1 MTSEPNGL
9 HENEIDPAQ
18 IAVEARAVLT
28 SAWGQ
33 IGQVVSQQS
42 RIIAALNAEVARL
55 TLELEGRPPAPTA
68 NRATRRKTAKTAAK
82 KTAAKP
88 RK

>member
-1 MTSEPNGL
+1 MVFTRTRSTRRRSP
-9 HENEIDPAQ
+9 
-18 IAVEARAVLT
+18 
-28 SAWGQ
+28 SK
-33 IGQVVSQQS
+33 QQS